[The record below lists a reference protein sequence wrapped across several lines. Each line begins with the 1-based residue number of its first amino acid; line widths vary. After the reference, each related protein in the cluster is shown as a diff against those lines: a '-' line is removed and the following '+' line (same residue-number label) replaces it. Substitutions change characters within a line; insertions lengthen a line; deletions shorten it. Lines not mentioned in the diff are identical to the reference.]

1 MGGARRCL
9 AVAPAPSPWRG
20 ERWSHR
26 RCPSMTAIALLHARL
41 PRIAV
46 LGAGHV
52 GPVIARGAIEAG
64 QPGAV
69 RGSGGPEG
77 SEPIRKVPGPGAQ
90 PPRAPRAARGPE
102 PLVAACPRPQ

>member
-52 GPVIARGAIEAG
+52 GPVIARVAIEAG
-64 QPGAV
+64 HPRANAA
-69 RGSGGPEG
+69 SGGPAKIKLVVKG
-77 SEPIRKVPGPGAQ
+77 VG
-90 PPRAPRAARGPE
+90 PRAATHAAPE
-102 PLVAACPRPQ
+102 RLPGAHRFVAR